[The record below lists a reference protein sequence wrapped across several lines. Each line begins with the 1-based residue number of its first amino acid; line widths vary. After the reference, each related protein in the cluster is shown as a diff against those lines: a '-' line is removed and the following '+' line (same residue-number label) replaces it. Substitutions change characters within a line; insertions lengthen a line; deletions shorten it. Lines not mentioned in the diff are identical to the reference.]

1 MRKEDTVCSLFGTVH
16 LAQIHWV
23 PLLAVID
30 IIMNRHLGL
39 NVYDVTISQ
48 KPFGIQVSTS
58 RTAGQPATV
67 IKISPKSPAEAMHVG
82 EGHILLA
89 IHGTI
94 VDAQSWHKMFK
105 EAKLPFVVRFRHNRG
120 IYECKICKIAH
131 QFINIAYDEHLSPTI
146 KVVESSSMNR
156 FLRIAIDGYAL
167 LLDSSGAK
175 PATPIF
181 SFSAIPWQRGQ
192 MGRQY
197 EHYCGVSVVNDPLHT
212 EQIYGGHAGEA
223 LGLAITLATILPSI
237 RDRGGE
243 ISAIVMDSMNW
254 AANMTSVPPSRSFKA
269 ILNLLAHELC
279 AYDRILIVERMAF
292 GQFQGQHNWPPDLI
306 ARHKEITH
314 EFAESAT
321 TCPTLEESKASLHFT
336 LLHQKNGADVGST
349 LFGVL
354 VQTVGPVPDAIP
366 WWLTRKGRENPQSY
380 SVHPPEDRHTRVPG
394 PVIQG
399 RRQEDQRV
407 RHLLSKSLCL
417 CTCDC

>member
-1 MRKEDTVCSLFGTVH
+1 MIE
-16 LAQIHWV
+16 
-23 PLLAVID
+23 
-30 IIMNRHLGL
+30 HLGL
-39 NVYDVTISQ
+39 NVYDVIISE
-48 KPFGIQVSTS
+48 KPFGILVSRS
-58 RTAGQPATV
+58 VTASV
-67 IKISPKSPAEAMHVG
+67 LSISPESPAAATRVG
-82 EGHILLA
+82 IDDILLA
-89 IHGTI
+89 IDGTI
-94 VDAQSWHKMFK
+94 VDAESWNEMFE
-105 EAKLPFVVRFRHNRG
+105 EAQVPFVVRFRHSSG
-120 IYECKICKIAH
+120 IHQCKLCHIAR
-131 QFINIAYDEHLSPTI
+131 QFINNAFHEHLSPTFQ
-146 KVVESSSMNR
+146 VVESSSMDS
-156 FLRIAIDGYAL
+156 FLKIAIDGMVL
-167 LLDSSGAK
+167 LLDSSGPSSAS
-175 PATPIF
+175 PALPIF

-192 MGRQY
+192 RHPRS
-197 EHYCGVSVVNDPLHT
+197 EHYCGVSLENDPLDIEH
-212 EQIYGGHAGEA
+212 YDGHVAEA

-254 AANMTSVPPSRSFKA
+254 AVNMTSVPPSRSFKP

-336 LLHQKNGADVGST
+336 LFRQKKRGDVGHT
-349 LFGVL
+349 LVGVL
-354 VQTVGPVPDAIP
+354 VSSVGPAQDAIP
-366 WWLTRKGRENPQSY
+366 WWLTRKGPMNRKSW

-417 CTCDC
+417 CTCDS